1 MPHELTTNQKKLAFW
16 SAIFSFY
23 AATTNHFLIGFWC
36 ATKSGFYMTTSED
49 QLSGGAEKKLQ
60 STSQSQIC
68 TRKWSWSL
76 FGGLLL
82 IWSSSAFWSPMKH
95 YIWEVCSGNQW
106 DAPKTATPVASI
118 DQQNGPNSSPWQRH
132 PRVTQPTLQKLNK
145 LGYGVLPH
153 PPHSPD
159 LLPADYHFFKH
170 LDNILQG
177 KCFPNQQEAE
187 NAFPEFNKS
196 RGSDFYT
203 TGINQF
209 ISCWQKCVD
218 CNGSYFDE

>member
-1 MPHELTTNQKKLAFW
+1 MKKVILFKY
-16 SAIFSFY
+16 FLLSFY
-23 AATTNHFLIGFWC
+23 TTMNHFFISLWC
-36 ATKSGFYMTTSED
+36 TTKSGFYMTTSDD

-68 TRKWSWSL
+68 TRKWLWSL

-82 IWSSSAFWSPMKH
+82 IWSSTAFWSPVKH

-118 DQQNGPNSSPWQRH
+118 DQQNGPNSSPWQCQPH
-132 PRVTQPTLQKLNK
+132 VTQPTLQKLNK

-159 LLPADYHFFKH
+159 LSPLT
-170 LDNILQG
+170 IT
-177 KCFPNQQEAE
+177 
-187 NAFPEFNKS
+187 S
-196 RGSDFYT
+196 SS
-203 TGINQF
+203 I
-209 ISCWQKCVD
+209 
-218 CNGSYFDE
+218 